1 LPTSSDLA
9 VLAEGLTKQYRIGAD
24 ASHTD
29 SFRDLLTNG
38 ARRLLTRSASQSTR
52 TFWALRNVSME
63 VAQGEVVAII
73 GRNGAGKSTLLKILS
88 RITVPTSGRAE
99 LRGRL
104 GSLLEVGTGFHPELT
119 GRENI
124 FLNGAILGMSR
135 VDIARKLDEIIDFSG
150 VSTFIDT
157 PVKRYSSG
165 MRVRLAFAVAAHL
178 EPEILIVDEVLA
190 VGDAEFQRKCLGKMS
205 DVAHGGRTVL
215 FVSHNLNAVLNL
227 CTRGVVLERGEV
239 IFTGAVGE
247 AIRAY
252 TEATTTPAYGFVDLT
267 TCTGRPFGMRPIIT
281 GLGLRAAPRGDYTVQ
296 VNTGDD
302 LYFDISYDCGDDSID
317 VAQLAISST
326 AGHRVLTLGTHL
338 STTSPKVLKGRGVL
352 ECRLPAVPLT
362 AGEYDVTVMMT
373 KRLPWHEVDYV
384 EAALRFEVETNDYFG
399 TGLEPLPSHGPV
411 AQRSQW
417 SLLPDSTA
425 ATTLRAVGKVAS

>member
-1 LPTSSDLA
+1 
-9 VLAEGLTKQYRIGAD
+9 
-24 ASHTD
+24 
-29 SFRDLLTNG
+29 
-38 ARRLLTRSASQSTR
+38 
-52 TFWALRNVSME
+52 ME

-99 LRGRL
+99 LNGRL

-124 FLNGAILGMSR
+124 FLNGAILGMGRS
-135 VDIARKLDEIIDFSG
+135 DIARKLDEIIDFSG
-150 VSTFIDT
+150 VTTFIDT

-227 CTRGVVLERGEV
+227 CDRGIVLEKGEV
-239 IFTGAVGE
+239 IFTGPVGE
-247 AIRAY
+247 AVRAY

-267 TCTGRPFGMRPIIT
+267 SCAGRPQGMRPIIT
-281 GLGLRAAPRGDYTVQ
+281 GLGLRATPRGDYTVQ

-302 LYFDISYDCGDDSID
+302 LYFDISYDCGDDAID
-317 VAQLAISST
+317 VAQLAISSPS
-326 AGHRVLTLGTHL
+326 GHRVMTLGTHL
-338 STTSPKVLKGRGVL
+338 SMGAPKVLRGRGVL
-352 ECRLPAVPLT
+352 ECCLPAVPLT
-362 AGEYDVTVMMT
+362 AGEYDVAVMMA
-373 KRLPWHEVDYV
+373 KRLPWHEVDCV

-399 TGLEPLPSHGPV
+399 TGLEPLASHGPM
-411 AQRSQW
+411 AQRSLWTQREEVAEAV
-417 SLLPDSTA
+417 P
-425 ATTLRAVGKVAS
+425 AVGKVAS